1 MIDITTDDEYC
12 GYPNNNNDQSG
23 TGINNEFG
31 GSNGEQTGT
40 GEKQEISFLV
50 EYLIIKGLLE
60 LLTDFDNS
68 INLITLFPLR

>member
-40 GEKQEISFLV
+40 GEKQEINAPNKYD
-50 EYLIIKGLLE
+50 EPDGQYPETG
-60 LLTDFDNS
+60 S
-68 INLITLFPLR
+68 IG